1 MGKNLIDNSKEDMT
15 LMIVSMMKENTEV
28 SDLQK
33 LDTLRIIDP
42 IGNETKEIRQVKTL
56 FRGTTKSNE

>member
-28 SDLQK
+28 SDL
-33 LDTLRIIDP
+33 
-42 IGNETKEIRQVKTL
+42 
-56 FRGTTKSNE
+56 